1 MPARLS
7 KFTSPRLELE
17 ITDEQWQNA
26 VQSQSGGCLI
36 ADAIKHQYPQLSRIV
51 VDMATIRASDQKRGL
66 RFNYLTPADAQHC
79 LLAFDQGWRN
89 PIKRPI
95 KVRRAVKVDRITKSP
110 KERGEA
116 AEYRKNR
123 VADLE
128 AREAAGE
135 PLSRSDKAALTRMRR
150 QPKSSVERPASKGPI
165 EIHER
170 NGALT
175 VYGGRPLPQG
185 RPHPNLLRGRD
196 RHFGAKLA
204 DPGVAFREAVEEAL
218 KNELAQRE
226 AETAG

>member
-17 ITDEQWQNA
+17 ITDEQWERA
-26 VQSQSGGCLI
+26 VRSDSGGCLI
-36 ADAIKHQYPQLSRIV
+36 ADAIKAQYPQLSRIT

-89 PIKRPI
+89 PIRRPI
-95 KVRRAVKVDRITKSP
+95 KVRRAVKVDPIKAGP
-110 KERGEA
+110 KAGAER

-123 VADLE
+123 LADLT

-135 PLSRSDKAALTRMRR
+135 TLTRPDKIALARYRR
-150 QPKSSVERPASKGPI
+150 PMSSSPKRPSSEGPP
-165 EIHER
+165 EIHDD
-170 NGALT
+170 GT
-175 VYGGRPLPQG
+175 VYGGRRLPQG
-185 RPHPNLLRGRD
+185 KPHPNLLRGRD

-204 DPGVAFREAVEEAL
+204 EPGVAFREAVAEAL

-226 AETAG
+226 AETGD

>member
-17 ITDEQWQNA
+17 ITDEQWQDA
-26 VQSQSGGCLI
+26 VQSDSGGCLI
-36 ADAIKHQYPQLSRIV
+36 ADAIKKQYPQLSRIT

-95 KVRRAVKVDRITKSP
+95 KVRRAVKVDQIKAGP
-110 KERGEA
+110 KARAER

-123 VADLE
+123 LADLT

-135 PLSRSDKAALTRMRR
+135 TLARADKIALTRYRKAMN
-150 QPKSSVERPASKGPI
+150 SSPERPSSQGPV
-165 EIHER
+165 EVHPR
-170 NGALT
+170 NGV
-175 VYGGRPLPQG
+175 VYGGRPLLQG
-185 RPHPNLLRGRD
+185 KPHPNLLRGRD